1 MVDVETILKDNPSL
15 SSPSSEKKPPVKV
28 IVDKTCDVPLDSK
41 VIEGDDDVIVVVS
54 SAAPKG
60 RIERLV
66 NVREGIEVLPSG
78 RSVVNLE
85 NLLWT
90 LYERGIRKVL
100 LEGGSSLNRRMLD
113 DGLVNE
119 IYLTVAPTLIGEGI
133 SFFESKEKVKIE
145 YFRRQTAKALVAA
158 IEKSRSKLRVR
169 QVSWT
174 KQPYIYLLMPMEA
187 IPKDMAYYTDRIEEL
202 FRPVFFTGK
211 SRCELGGPTLALDDP
226 EEYRP
231 RLMKMILDN
240 VDSLTKSLGTAS
252 LVTVEGLSKP
262 VQVTQI
268 DDQRVELFI
277 DYSLSIEMEK

>member
-1 MVDVETILKDNPSL
+1 MNNLLRMLLLCICTCSAFAETGVLF
-15 SSPSSEKKPPVKV
+15 
-28 IVDKTCDVPLDSK
+28 IVGST
-41 VIEGDDDVIVVVS
+41 
-54 SAAPKG
+54 KG
-60 RIERLV
+60 RSASISL
-66 NVREGIEVLPSG
+66 
-78 RSVVNLE
+78 
-85 NLLWT
+85 
-90 LYERGIRKVL
+90 RKPA
-100 LEGGSSLNRRMLD
+100 D
-113 DGLVNE
+113 
-119 IYLTVAPTLIGEGI
+119 YVAVPVIIGTDP
-133 SFFESKEKVKIE
+133 KVQEKVKIE